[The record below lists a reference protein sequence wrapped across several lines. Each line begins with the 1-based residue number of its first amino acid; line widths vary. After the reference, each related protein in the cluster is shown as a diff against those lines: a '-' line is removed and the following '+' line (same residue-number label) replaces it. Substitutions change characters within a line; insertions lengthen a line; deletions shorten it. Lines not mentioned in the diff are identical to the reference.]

1 MSKARQQTKS
11 NYMLVEGIAS
21 ILINITL
28 FIYKYVVG
36 MSLGSLAIMA
46 DAWHTLSDCL
56 SSGIVIVGSIYSK
69 RPADQEHPFGHGR
82 AELITSFLIGVMLI
96 FVAYSFGFES
106 IKNFMSKNVANFD
119 NRAIGVMLVSVVSKE
134 ALAQFA
140 FFGYRKTDAH
150 SLYADGW
157 HHRSDALTSIVILI
171 GIVFGGSFWWMDSV
185 LTFLIS
191 LIILYAGFDVIKGAV
206 KPLIGET
213 LSDDLIESIKNIVSD
228 CGGKGNT
235 THHFHLHRYG
245 EHAELTFHVL
255 FDGNVTVHDAHEV
268 VTKIEIAVKEKLN
281 MEATIHIE
289 TE

>member
-1 MSKARQQTKS
+1 MSKARQEQKS
-11 NYMLVEGIAS
+11 NYMLVEGLVSIFVNIA
-21 ILINITL
+21 L

-36 MSLGSLAIMA
+36 LSLGSLAIMA

-56 SSGIVIVGSIYSK
+56 SSVIVVIGSFYSK

-96 FVAYSFGFES
+96 FVAYSFGLES
-106 IKNFMSKNVANFD
+106 IKNFISKNVANFD

-140 FFGYRKTDAH
+140 FFGYRKTDAY

-157 HHRSDALTSIVILI
+157 HHRSDAFTSGIILI
-171 GIVFGGSFWWMDSV
+171 GILFGGSFWWMDSA
-185 LTFLIS
+185 LTLLIS
-191 LIILYAGFDVIKGAV
+191 LVILYTGFDVIKNAV

-213 LSDDLIESIKNIVSD
+213 LNDELIDSIKDIVLEY
-228 CGGKGNT
+228 GGKADT
-235 THHFHLHRYG
+235 SHHFHLHRYG
-245 EHAELTFHVL
+245 EHAELTFHVR
-255 FDGNVTVHDAHEV
+255 FEQNMTVYDAHKI
-268 VTKIEIAVKEKLN
+268 VTKIEVAIREKLN
-281 MEATIHIE
+281 MESTIHIE

>member
-1 MSKARQQTKS
+1 MLKTRQEQKS
-11 NYMLVEGIAS
+11 NYMLLEGVIS
-21 ILINITL
+21 IFINIAL

-36 MSLGSLAIMA
+36 LSLGSLAIIA

-56 SSGIVIVGSIYSK
+56 SSIIVVIGSFYSK
-69 RPADQEHPFGHGR
+69 KPADLEHPFGHGR
-82 AELITSFLIGVMLI
+82 AELITSFLIGIMLM
-96 FVAYSFGFES
+96 FVGYSFGFES
-106 IKNFMSKNVANFD
+106 IKNFISKNVANFD

-140 FFGYRKTDAH
+140 FFGYKKTEAY

-157 HHRSDALTSIVILI
+157 HHRSDALTSIIILA
-171 GIVFGGSFWWMDSV
+171 GIFFGGSFWWMDSV

-191 LIILYAGFDVIKGAV
+191 LIILYAGFDVIKSAV

-213 LSDDLIESIKNIVSD
+213 LNNDLIDSIKGIVLEYD
-228 CGGKGNT
+228 GKADT
-235 THHFHLHRYG
+235 THHFHLHKYG
-245 EHAELTFHVL
+245 EHVELTFHVL
-255 FDGNVTVHDAHEV
+255 FERNTTVYDAHNT
-268 VTKIEIAVKEKLN
+268 VTKIEVAIREKLN